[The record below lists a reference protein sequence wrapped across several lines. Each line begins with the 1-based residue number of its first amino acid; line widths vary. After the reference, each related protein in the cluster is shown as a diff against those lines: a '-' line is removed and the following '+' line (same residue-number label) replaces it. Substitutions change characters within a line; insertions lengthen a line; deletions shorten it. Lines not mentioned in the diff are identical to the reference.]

1 LRECY
6 VTHFNDLEKHLRA
19 QNAGKQPVEILIV
32 SLLRPYCAHADSLT
46 NAAWTV
52 PSVGRMRHATTR
64 KSHGRMLTL
73 S

>member
-1 LRECY
+1 MLQ
-6 VTHFNDLEKHLRA
+6 TFKNLGQHLRA
-19 QNAGKQPVEILIV
+19 QNAGKQPVGILIV
-32 SLLRPYCAHADSLT
+32 SLLRPYCAHADPLT

-73 S
+73 T